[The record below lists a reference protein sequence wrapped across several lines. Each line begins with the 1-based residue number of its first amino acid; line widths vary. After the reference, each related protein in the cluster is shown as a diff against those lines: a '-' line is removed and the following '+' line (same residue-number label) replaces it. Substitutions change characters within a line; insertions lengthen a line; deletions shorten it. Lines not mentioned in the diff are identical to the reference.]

1 MKKILLLSL
10 LIIGNCI
17 LESCC
22 KNDDECFE
30 LELSGAKNFSLNGN
44 YEPIQTDTIEANNY
58 AISIESKIINRTCF
72 IGFSIG
78 GSLYAFDCDEP
89 FYIQKDEVTNISIKS
104 NSDLS
109 LNYIAGSELKDL
121 FNPVELNED
130 CLGENNNSYDCL
142 RDYSTFEGISSLED
156 AFNDLMATNFYLK
169 EKEKREIKLLNLLS
183 LKTEGIVIEN
193 NHQLTIKFDFES
205 GKTVELKTDE
215 IRIK

>member
-1 MKKILLLSL
+1 MRKILLLGL

-30 LELSGAKNFSLNGN
+30 LELSESKNFSLNGN
-44 YEPIQTDTIEANNY
+44 YELIQTDTIEANNF
-58 AISIESKIINRTCF
+58 ALLIESKTIDKTCF
-72 IGFSIG
+72 IDFSTG

-89 FYIQKDEVTNISIKS
+89 LYILKDEVTNISIIS

-121 FNPVELNED
+121 FIPFELNAD
-130 CLGENNNSYDCL
+130 CLGENNNNYDCL

-156 AFNDLMATNFYLK
+156 AFNDLMATNFYLN
-169 EKEKREIKLLNLLS
+169 EKEKREIKLLNLFS
-183 LKTEGIVIEN
+183 LKTEEIVIEN
-193 NHQLTIKFDFES
+193 NHQLTIIFDFES